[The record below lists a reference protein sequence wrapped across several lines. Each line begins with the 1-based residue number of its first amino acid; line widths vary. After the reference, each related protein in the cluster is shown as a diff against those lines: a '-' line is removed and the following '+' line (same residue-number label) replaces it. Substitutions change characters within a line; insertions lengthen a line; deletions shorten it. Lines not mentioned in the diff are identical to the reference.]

1 MTTHDTAP
9 NTHRRV
15 ISSGNDELDSK
26 IGGGL
31 PVGSVTLIEGGS
43 GSGKSVLAEQ
53 ITWGALRD
61 GFRAA
66 VFTSENTVKSLI
78 WQMQS
83 IELDVLDYLL
93 LGRLRVYPMELSR
106 RGEAAPAA
114 LLAAMRH
121 EQGRDL
127 LVIDSLT
134 AAVIHAADEKHI
146 IAFFEGTKRLS
157 AEGATILVVLHSD
170 VVEADFINPI
180 RAMCDADL
188 QLCLEQDGQR
198 LVKTLQA
205 AKIRGATNVTGG
217 IVGFDVEPGF
227 GMRIIPISKARG

>member
-1 MTTHDTAP
+1 MPTKETAP
-9 NTHRRV
+9 EAPRRV

-31 PVGSVTLIEGGS
+31 PGGSVTLIEGGS

-53 ITWGALRD
+53 MTWGALRD
-61 GFRAA
+61 GLRAA

-93 LGRLRVYPMELSR
+93 LGRLRIYPMELSR
-106 RGEAAPAA
+106 RGAGASGA
-114 LLAAMRH
+114 LLSAMRR

-134 AAVIHAADEKHI
+134 AAVIHAIDEKRVI
-146 IAFFEGTKRLS
+146 EFFEGCKRIS
-157 AEGATILVVLHSD
+157 AEGTSILVVLHSD
-170 VVEADFINPI
+170 VIEADFINPI

-188 QLCLEQDGQR
+188 QLCLEQSGQR
-198 LVKTLQA
+198 LVKTLQV

-217 IVGFDVEPGF
+217 IVGFEVEPGF
-227 GMRIIPISKARG
+227 GMRVIPISKARG